1 MTTIQTEM
9 GKVTM
14 QSRMEKKV
22 RSAAQ
27 QPLSPSSRISRA
39 DPPLSASISYASTK
53 ARRDEEERGDLLLEL
68 SIFKGRRFHEGKKY
82 GKESCLV
89 VIPWQS

>member
-1 MTTIQTEM
+1 MTTIQMEM

-14 QSRMEKKV
+14 QSKMEKKV

-39 DPPLSASISYASTK
+39 DPPLSASISYSSTK
-53 ARRDEEERGDLLLEL
+53 ARRDEDERGDLLLEL
-68 SIFKGRRFHEGKKY
+68 LSIFNEDDFT
-82 GKESCLV
+82 
-89 VIPWQS
+89 I